1 MSALED
7 ELVGLRA
14 QLERFSLRVSER
26 AVVTG
31 RVVRFIGIFGIL
43 SRICFDGSPC
53 YVITLIG
60 AVRATIGGGGL
71 DCSRATP
78 EFVSSVRGCS
88 HGSHRNPLGL
98 SSYQVLVFSSK
109 ALLLRDTSAD
119 WKG

>member
-71 DCSRATP
+71 IALER
-78 EFVSSVRGCS
+78 
-88 HGSHRNPLGL
+88 HL
-98 SSYQVLVFSSK
+98 SLCRVCEVARTAPIEIL
-109 ALLLRDTSAD
+109 
-119 WKG
+119 